1 MVCMGLRMSS
11 VFAIQKSDL
20 RHFFRHLCPGTRKS
34 SHMLFPHYMRGKK
47 KIYDLIFPPTWAV
60 LGTPRGSR
68 RCWAPSKGLT
78 WSRISTP
85 CALPAPGEIQYS
97 ALRVGQLSPAT
108 AEVLLASSVRHVT
121 EPVDYWQR

>member
-1 MVCMGLRMSS
+1 MVCMALRMSS
-11 VFAIQKSDL
+11 VFVIQKSDL
-20 RHFFRHLCPGTRKS
+20 RHFFRHFCPGTRKS

-47 KIYDLIFPPTWAV
+47 KISDFWKPPKPQQGPPSGAAGAV
-60 LGTPRGSR
+60 EPLQRAYLVSDQHAL
-68 RCWAPSKGLT
+68 CPSSAWGK
-78 WSRISTP
+78 
-85 CALPAPGEIQYS
+85 QYS